1 MNAPQDKPTSSVPA
15 TRTQGSSGLTPLKRV
30 VHEPAEGEENLPNEA
45 PSPATGRTRR
55 KVSSEN
61 PPVSEEG
68 PHDDEGFSDEAPALE
83 ALPSRFFEDATE
95 LLVKTMESLEGDE
108 LIGWAHDR
116 VDPDTM
122 GANALV
128 WYILREKF
136 GKRYACYYSKR
147 MSFLMN
153 RTLAKNFMP
162 NGVLR
167 RCEITDDLSEI
178 AHKSPMIMVLDAT
191 CPEIMLDFQ
200 QLLKRSKQLREKP
213 ILFFDHHRKGES
225 DLEDLPNAKGI
236 RYENAQ
242 ATTSIMV
249 HVLLNLG
256 LDLRGHEEGSRLAV
270 IAQAGIETDLIG
282 VDPDGYSESTRAAL
296 DYLDLVLG
304 ERGHEILHKL
314 KSIKHP
320 LTWTKKLG
328 QALSQVDHFDSSI
341 AVVGLGVI
349 DDTGIVPFVAN
360 KLLQVGPFKTTIVF
374 GLVFERVEG
383 QIVSVD
389 LDASGRSS
397 QDTEVVLPDLFHEVF
412 FVTSPDGRKT
422 SKGGGR
428 ANMLL
433 GDYSGAGA
441 SVPLDYWRQ
450 LNTASA
456 DEKIE
461 MLQKFAWPVEFYRL
475 RTLLETRIHALKR
488 SGVVSVDPL
497 PGLEEL

>member
-1 MNAPQDKPTSSVPA
+1 MST
-15 TRTQGSSGLTPLKRV
+15 
-30 VHEPAEGEENLPNEA
+30 
-45 PSPATGRTRR
+45 
-55 KVSSEN
+55 EN

-68 PHDDEGFSDEAPALE
+68 ALEDDTSFSDEAPALE
-83 ALPSRFFEDATE
+83 PRPTRFFEDATE
-95 LLVKTMESLEGDE
+95 LLVKTIEGIEPEE

-122 GANALV
+122 GANAIL

-136 GKRYACYYSKR
+136 GKRYSCFYSKR

-153 RTLAKNFMP
+153 RTLSKNFMP

-167 RCEITDDLSEI
+167 RCEITENLSEI
-178 AHKSPMIMVLDAT
+178 AHKSPLIIVLDAT

-225 DLEDLPNAKGI
+225 DIEDLPNAKGI

-242 ATTSIMV
+242 ATTSILL
-249 HVLLNLG
+249 HVMLNLG
-256 LDLRGHEEGSRLAV
+256 LDLRGHEEGFRLAV

-282 VDPDGYSESTRAAL
+282 VDPEGYSESTRSAL

-328 QALSQVDHFDSSI
+328 QALAHVEQFDSSI

-360 KLLQVGPFKTTIVF
+360 QLLKVGPFKTTIVF

-450 LNTASA
+450 LNTGSA

-461 MLQKFAWPVEFYRL
+461 MLARFAWPVEFYRL
-475 RTLLETRIHALKR
+475 RTLLETRVHALKR
-488 SGVVSVDPL
+488 SGVVSVDPID
-497 PGLEEL
+497 GLEGI